1 MATAPTLARIAD
13 CGKVRP
19 HPWRRA
25 VIGGLSWGIALTVGF
40 TVTNFWNCGV
50 VCLSDVAINAVI
62 SVTAGVATIGP
73 LVAVA
78 KRGAGPS

>member
-1 MATAPTLARIAD
+1 MATASALARIVD
-13 CGKVRP
+13 CHTVRP
-19 HPWRRA
+19 GAWRRSLMA
-25 VIGGLSWGIALTVGF
+25 GSSWGIALTVGF
-40 TVTNFWNCGV
+40 TVTNFWSCGV
-50 VCLSDVAINAVI
+50 ICLSDVAINAVI